1 MTQGEKDQG
10 TTFAPEA
17 PSANEEE
24 SDPTGDVG
32 VTCGRVDVAR
42 VAGAGVSGG
51 ERLSGRAGVGGGGGS
66 ASPLSPLPPFSPF
79 FFPSFF
85 FLTSLACFF
94 SFRWIKEQR
103 TKASAKQLVVIDFFS
118 ISRRV
123 TL

>member
-1 MTQGEKDQG
+1 MKK
-10 TTFAPEA
+10 
-17 PSANEEE
+17 S
-24 SDPTGDVG
+24 PTPRA
-32 VTCGRVDVAR
+32 CQSHLR
-42 VAGAGVSGG
+42 
-51 ERLSGRAGVGGGGGS
+51 ESGRRSRGRGRRFGRREAERPSRGWGGGGGS